1 MCSHMSK
8 VSKVETF
15 LFSKTHFLVR
25 DDKHEIMQV
34 FAGFRKISGF
44 VWSRNGYFGSRYQTL
59 PDIFPNQAKT
69 CTITKF

>member
-15 LFSKTHFLVR
+15 LFSKIHFLVR

-34 FAGFRKISGF
+34 FAGFRNIRVCLVSPWVF
-44 VWSRNGYFGSRYQTL
+44 WL
-59 PDIFPNQAKT
+59 
-69 CTITKF
+69 